1 MTRLATRIS
10 YGQARKWRN
19 GIRVGLKNRCSQGL
33 EGSNPSFRKL
43 SLRRAFGL
51 VYGIGPRRRG
61 NSGIKRDSSSR
72 LLALTIAA
80 AALPPAISGAPT
92 VRAQADVAP
101 PHQLNFLAVG
111 PASGPAGLP
120 QVIDSNGRTVLL
132 RGVNLNGLE
141 DYWQDSTT
149 PLAIPYPTSTSAY
162 VAGACPRRNKA
173 VESMAVCSLKYF
185 NGVLGRPNSNPRSCR

>member
-61 NSGIKRDSSSR
+61 NSGIRPDLSSR
-72 LLALTIAA
+72 LPALKSAGA
-80 AALPPAISGAPT
+80 PLPPAFPGAAT
-92 VRAQADVAP
+92 VRAKADVAP
-101 PHQLNFLAVG
+101 PHQLNF
-111 PASGPAGLP
+111 
-120 QVIDSNGRTVLL
+120 
-132 RGVNLNGLE
+132 
-141 DYWQDSTT
+141 
-149 PLAIPYPTSTSAY
+149 
-162 VAGACPRRNKA
+162 
-173 VESMAVCSLKYF
+173 
-185 NGVLGRPNSNPRSCR
+185 